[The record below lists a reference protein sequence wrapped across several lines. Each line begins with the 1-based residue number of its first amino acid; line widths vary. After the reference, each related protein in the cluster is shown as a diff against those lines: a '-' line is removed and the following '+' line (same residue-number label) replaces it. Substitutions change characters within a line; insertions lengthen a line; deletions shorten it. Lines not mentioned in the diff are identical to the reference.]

1 MLILKFL
8 HFLAV
13 RRVGHTQNFFDR
25 NVNFREIFFPVS
37 HYVLKLVRIAKM
49 PDGASRVAGGNQL

>member
-1 MLILKFL
+1 
-8 HFLAV
+8 
-13 RRVGHTQNFFDR
+13 VGHTQNFFDR